1 MVSRRGSGARMLG
14 GFCWGVIDSCPFCS
28 TPEAGSLM
36 LAAQAILPIFAL
48 IVLGYLLGWRQWLTA
63 ESASG
68 LANITFKLFM
78 PTLLFA
84 GIAKAS
90 LAEGL
95 SPMLLLAYYLP
106 VLLVFT
112 LVNVLAHWRRG
123 SASPLGLVAAF
134 SNNVLVGIPLI
145 ASLMGADGLVY
156 VFAILVLH
164 SLTLFSLHSF
174 YAAFG
179 SQERVDGRAL
189 LKNLANPMI
198 IGLLL
203 GALLNISGLV
213 VPDSLWRVVT
223 WLGQAALPCALIVLG
238 ASLSRYRL
246 RPTTEAWGL
255 TFAKLALF
263 PSLVWLLSGLLPGL
277 NDSARTVLVLLA
289 ACPSGVNVMAF
300 CRTAEDNRSVSA
312 AISLSTLLSALTLP
326 LWMTVMGL

>member
-1 MVSRRGSGARMLG
+1 
-14 GFCWGVIDSCPFCS
+14 
-28 TPEAGSLM
+28 M

-90 LAEGL
+90 LTEGL

-145 ASLMGADGLVY
+145 ASLMGTDGLVY
-156 VFAILVLH
+156 VFAILMLH

-263 PSLVWLLSGLLPGL
+263 PTMVWLLSGLLPGL

-312 AISLSTLLSALTLP
+312 AISLSTLLSAVTLP
-326 LWMTVMGL
+326 LWMMVMGI

>member
-1 MVSRRGSGARMLG
+1 
-14 GFCWGVIDSCPFCS
+14 
-28 TPEAGSLM
+28 M
-36 LAAQAILPIFAL
+36 LAAQAILPIFSL
-48 IVLGYLLGWRQWLTA
+48 IVLGYVLGWRRWLTN
-63 ESASG
+63 ESATG

-106 VLLVFT
+106 VLLVFGV
-112 LVNVLAHWRRG
+112 VNVLAHWRRG
-123 SASPLGLVAAF
+123 TATPLGLVAAF

-145 ASLMGADGLVY
+145 ASLMGNDGLLY
-156 VFAILVLH
+156 VFAILVFH

-198 IGLLL
+198 IGLGL
-203 GALLNISGLV
+203 GALVNLSGLQ
-213 VPDSLWRVVT
+213 VPESLWRAIT

-263 PSLVWLLSGLLPGL
+263 PTMVWLLSGLLPGL

-312 AISLSTLLSALTLP
+312 AISLSTLLSAVTLP
-326 LWMTVMGL
+326 LWMMVMGI

>member
-1 MVSRRGSGARMLG
+1 
-14 GFCWGVIDSCPFCS
+14 
-28 TPEAGSLM
+28 M

-145 ASLMGADGLVY
+145 ASLMGTDGLVY
-156 VFAILVLH
+156 VFAILMLH

-263 PSLVWLLSGLLPGL
+263 PTMVWLLSGLLPGL

-312 AISLSTLLSALTLP
+312 AISLSTLLSAVTLP
-326 LWMTVMGL
+326 LWMMVMGI

>member
-1 MVSRRGSGARMLG
+1 
-14 GFCWGVIDSCPFCS
+14 
-28 TPEAGSLM
+28 M
-36 LAAQAILPIFAL
+36 LAAQAILPIFSL
-48 IVLGYLLGWRQWLTA
+48 IVLGYVLGWRQWLTN
-63 ESASG
+63 ESATG

-106 VLLVFT
+106 VLLVFGV
-112 LVNVLAHWRRG
+112 VNVLAHWRRG
-123 SASPLGLVAAF
+123 TATPLGLVAAF

-145 ASLMGADGLVY
+145 ASLMGNDGLLY
-156 VFAILVLH
+156 VFAILVFH

-189 LKNLANPMI
+189 LKNLANLMI
-198 IGLLL
+198 IGLGF
-203 GALLNISGLV
+203 GALVNLSGLQ
-213 VPDSLWRVVT
+213 VPESLWRAIT

-263 PSLVWLLSGLLPGL
+263 PTMVWLLSGLLPGL

-312 AISLSTLLSALTLP
+312 AISLSTLLSAVTLP
-326 LWMTVMGL
+326 LWMMVMGI

>member
-1 MVSRRGSGARMLG
+1 
-14 GFCWGVIDSCPFCS
+14 
-28 TPEAGSLM
+28 M
-36 LAAQAILPIFAL
+36 LAAQAILPIFSL
-48 IVLGYLLGWRQWLTA
+48 IVLGYVLGWRQWLTN
-63 ESASG
+63 ESATG

-106 VLLVFT
+106 VLLVFGV
-112 LVNVLAHWRRG
+112 VNVLAHWRRG
-123 SASPLGLVAAF
+123 TATPLGLVAAF

-145 ASLMGADGLVY
+145 ASLMGNDGLLY
-156 VFAILVLH
+156 VFAILVFH
-164 SLTLFSLHSF
+164 SLTLFPLHSF

-198 IGLLL
+198 IGLGL
-203 GALLNISGLV
+203 GALVNLSGLQ
-213 VPDSLWRVVT
+213 VPESLWRAIT

-263 PSLVWLLSGLLPGL
+263 PTMVWLLSGLLPGL

-312 AISLSTLLSALTLP
+312 AISLSTLLSAVTLP
-326 LWMTVMGL
+326 LWMMVMGI

>member
-1 MVSRRGSGARMLG
+1 
-14 GFCWGVIDSCPFCS
+14 
-28 TPEAGSLM
+28 M
-36 LAAQAILPIFAL
+36 LAAQAILPIFSL
-48 IVLGYLLGWRQWLTA
+48 IVLGYVLGWRQWLTN
-63 ESASG
+63 ESATG

-95 SPMLLLAYYLP
+95 SPMLLAYYLP
-106 VLLVFT
+106 VLLVFGV
-112 LVNVLAHWRRG
+112 VNVLAHWRRG
-123 SASPLGLVAAF
+123 TATPLGLVAAF

-145 ASLMGADGLVY
+145 ASLMGNDGLLY
-156 VFAILVLH
+156 VFAILVFH

-198 IGLLL
+198 IGLGL
-203 GALLNISGLV
+203 GALVNLSGLQ
-213 VPDSLWRVVT
+213 VPESLWRAIT

-263 PSLVWLLSGLLPGL
+263 PTMVWLLSGLLPGL

-312 AISLSTLLSALTLP
+312 AISLSTLLSAVTLP
-326 LWMTVMGL
+326 LWMMVMGI

>member
-1 MVSRRGSGARMLG
+1 
-14 GFCWGVIDSCPFCS
+14 
-28 TPEAGSLM
+28 M

-48 IVLGYLLGWRQWLTA
+48 IVLGYVLGWRQWLTS
-63 ESASG
+63 ESAAG

-106 VLLVFT
+106 VLLVFVV
-112 LVNVLAHWRRG
+112 VNVLAHWRRG
-123 SASPLGLVAAF
+123 TATPLGLVAAF

-145 ASLMGADGLVY
+145 ASLMGNDGLLY
-156 VFAILVLH
+156 VFAILVFH

-174 YAAFG
+174 YTAFG

-198 IGLLL
+198 IGLGL
-203 GALLNISGLV
+203 GALLNVSALP
-213 VPDSLWRVVT
+213 VPESLWRAIT

-246 RPTTEAWGL
+246 RPTGEAWGVAL
-255 TFAKLALF
+255 AKLVLF
-263 PSLVWLLSGLLPGL
+263 PALVWWLSGQLPDL
-277 NDSARTVLVLLA
+277 NETARSVAVLLA

-300 CRTAEDNRSVSA
+300 ARSAEDSRSVSA
-312 AISLSTLLSALTLP
+312 AISLSTLLAAVSLP
-326 LWMTVMGL
+326 LWMLVVGF

>member
-1 MVSRRGSGARMLG
+1 
-14 GFCWGVIDSCPFCS
+14 
-28 TPEAGSLM
+28 M

-48 IVLGYLLGWRQWLTA
+48 IVLGYVLGWRQWLTS
-63 ESASG
+63 ESAAG

-106 VLLVFT
+106 VLLVFVV
-112 LVNVLAHWRRG
+112 VNVLAHWRRG
-123 SASPLGLVAAF
+123 TATPLGLVAAF

-145 ASLMGADGLVY
+145 ASLMGNDGLLY
-156 VFAILVLH
+156 VFAILVFH

-174 YAAFG
+174 YTAFG

-198 IGLLL
+198 IGLGL
-203 GALLNISGLV
+203 GALLNVSALPI
-213 VPDSLWRVVT
+213 PESLWRAIT

-246 RPTTEAWGL
+246 RPTGEAWGVAL
-255 TFAKLALF
+255 AKLVLF
-263 PSLVWLLSGLLPGL
+263 PALVWWLSGQLPDL
-277 NDSARTVLVLLA
+277 NETARSVAVLLA

-300 CRTAEDNRSVSA
+300 ARSAEDSRSVSA
-312 AISLSTLLSALTLP
+312 AISLSTLLAAVSLP
-326 LWMTVMGL
+326 LWMLVVGF

>member
-1 MVSRRGSGARMLG
+1 
-14 GFCWGVIDSCPFCS
+14 
-28 TPEAGSLM
+28 M

-145 ASLMGADGLVY
+145 ASLMGTDGLVY
-156 VFAILVLH
+156 VFAILMLH

-203 GALLNISGLV
+203 GALLNISGLM

-223 WLGQAALPCALIVLG
+223 LLGQAALPCALIVLG

-263 PSLVWLLSGLLPGL
+263 PTMVWLLSGLLPGL

-312 AISLSTLLSALTLP
+312 AISLSTLLSAATLP
-326 LWMTVMGL
+326 LWMMVVGI

>member
-1 MVSRRGSGARMLG
+1 
-14 GFCWGVIDSCPFCS
+14 
-28 TPEAGSLM
+28 M
-36 LAAQAILPIFAL
+36 LAAQAILPIFSL
-48 IVLGYLLGWRQWLTA
+48 IVLGYVLGWRQWLTN
-63 ESASG
+63 ESATG

-95 SPMLLLAYYLP
+95 SPMLLLAYYLT
-106 VLLVFT
+106 VLLVFGV
-112 LVNVLAHWRRG
+112 VNVLAHWRRG
-123 SASPLGLVAAF
+123 TATPLGLVAAF

-145 ASLMGADGLVY
+145 ASLMGNDGLLY
-156 VFAILVLH
+156 VFAILVFH

-198 IGLLL
+198 IGLGL
-203 GALLNISGLV
+203 GALVNLSGLQ
-213 VPDSLWRVVT
+213 VPESLWRAIT

-263 PSLVWLLSGLLPGL
+263 PTMVWLLSGLLPGL

-312 AISLSTLLSALTLP
+312 AISLSTLLSAVTLP
-326 LWMTVMGL
+326 LWMMVMGI

>member
-1 MVSRRGSGARMLG
+1 
-14 GFCWGVIDSCPFCS
+14 
-28 TPEAGSLM
+28 M

-145 ASLMGADGLVY
+145 ASLMGTDGLVY
-156 VFAILVLH
+156 VFAILMLH

-203 GALLNISGLV
+203 GALLNISGLM

-263 PSLVWLLSGLLPGL
+263 PTMVWLLSGLQPGL

-312 AISLSTLLSALTLP
+312 AISLSTLLSAATLP
-326 LWMTVMGL
+326 LWMMVMGI

>member
-1 MVSRRGSGARMLG
+1 
-14 GFCWGVIDSCPFCS
+14 
-28 TPEAGSLM
+28 M
-36 LAAQAILPIFAL
+36 LAAQAILPIFSL
-48 IVLGYLLGWRQWLTA
+48 IVLGYVLGWRQWLTN
-63 ESASG
+63 ESAAG

-106 VLLVFT
+106 VLLVFGV
-112 LVNVLAHWRRG
+112 VNVLAHWRRG
-123 SASPLGLVAAF
+123 TATPLGLVAAF

-145 ASLMGADGLVY
+145 ASLMGNDGLLY
-156 VFAILVLH
+156 VFAILVFH

-198 IGLLL
+198 IGLGL
-203 GALLNISGLV
+203 GALVNLSGLQ
-213 VPDSLWRVVT
+213 VPESLWRAIT

-263 PSLVWLLSGLLPGL
+263 PTMVWLLSGLLPGL

-312 AISLSTLLSALTLP
+312 AISLSTLLSAVTLP
-326 LWMTVMGL
+326 LWMMVMGI

>member
-1 MVSRRGSGARMLG
+1 
-14 GFCWGVIDSCPFCS
+14 
-28 TPEAGSLM
+28 M
-36 LAAQAILPIFAL
+36 LAAQAILPIFSL
-48 IVLGYLLGWRQWLTA
+48 IVLGYVLGWRQWLTN
-63 ESASG
+63 ESATG

-106 VLLVFT
+106 VLLVFGV
-112 LVNVLAHWRRG
+112 VNVLAHWRRG
-123 SASPLGLVAAF
+123 TATPLGLVAAF

-145 ASLMGADGLVY
+145 ASLMGNDGLLY
-156 VFAILVLH
+156 VFAILVFH

-198 IGLLL
+198 IGLGL
-203 GALLNISGLV
+203 GALVNLSGLV
-213 VPDSLWRVVT
+213 VPESLWRAVT

-263 PSLVWLLSGLLPGL
+263 PTMVWLLSGLLPGL

-312 AISLSTLLSALTLP
+312 AISLSTLLSAVTLP
-326 LWMTVMGL
+326 LWMMVMGI

>member
-1 MVSRRGSGARMLG
+1 
-14 GFCWGVIDSCPFCS
+14 
-28 TPEAGSLM
+28 M

-48 IVLGYLLGWRQWLTA
+48 IVLGYLLGWRQWLTT
-63 ESASG
+63 ESAAG

-90 LAEGL
+90 LADGL
-95 SPMLLLAYYLP
+95 SPVLLLAYYLP
-106 VLLVFT
+106 VLLVFA
-112 LVNVLAHWRRG
+112 LVNALAHWRRG
-123 SASPLGLVAAF
+123 TATPLGLVAAF

-145 ASLMGADGLVY
+145 ASLMGNDGLLY
-156 VFAILVLH
+156 VFAILVFH

-198 IGLLL
+198 IGLGL
-203 GALLNISGLV
+203 GALLNLSGLQ
-213 VPDSLWRVVT
+213 VPESLWRAVT

-246 RPTTEAWGL
+246 RPTGEAWGVAL
-255 TFAKLALF
+255 AKLLLF
-263 PSLVWLLSGLLPGL
+263 PALVWWLSGQLPGL
-277 NDSARTVLVLLA
+277 NETARSVLVLLA

-300 CRTAEDNRSVSA
+300 ARTAEDSRSVSA
-312 AISLSTLLSALTLP
+312 AISLSTLLAAISLP
-326 LWMTVMGL
+326 LWMLLVGF

>member
-1 MVSRRGSGARMLG
+1 
-14 GFCWGVIDSCPFCS
+14 
-28 TPEAGSLM
+28 M

-48 IVLGYLLGWRQWLTA
+48 IVLGYVLGWRQWLTS
-63 ESASG
+63 ESATG

-106 VLLVFT
+106 VLLVFVV
-112 LVNVLAHWRRG
+112 VNVLAHWRRG
-123 SASPLGLVAAF
+123 TATPLGLVAAF

-145 ASLMGADGLVY
+145 ASLMGNDGLLY
-156 VFAILVLH
+156 VFAILVFH

-174 YAAFG
+174 YTAFG

-198 IGLLL
+198 IGLGL
-203 GALLNISGLV
+203 GALLNVSALP
-213 VPDSLWRVVT
+213 VPESLWRAIT

-246 RPTTEAWGL
+246 RPTGEAWGVAL
-255 TFAKLALF
+255 AKLVLF
-263 PSLVWLLSGLLPGL
+263 PALVWWLSGQLPGL
-277 NDSARTVLVLLA
+277 NETARSVLVLLA

-300 CRTAEDNRSVSA
+300 ARSAEDSRSVSA
-312 AISLSTLLSALTLP
+312 AISLSTLLAAVSLP
-326 LWMTVMGL
+326 LWMLVVGF

>member
-1 MVSRRGSGARMLG
+1 
-14 GFCWGVIDSCPFCS
+14 
-28 TPEAGSLM
+28 M
-36 LAAQAILPIFAL
+36 LAAQAILPIFSL
-48 IVLGYLLGWRQWLTA
+48 IVLGYVLGWRQWLTN
-63 ESASG
+63 ESATG

-106 VLLVFT
+106 VLLVFGV
-112 LVNVLAHWRRG
+112 VNVLAHWRRG
-123 SASPLGLVAAF
+123 TATPLGLVAAF

-145 ASLMGADGLVY
+145 ASLMGNDGLLY
-156 VFAILVLH
+156 VFAILVFH

-198 IGLLL
+198 IGLGL
-203 GALLNISGLV
+203 GALVNLSGLQ
-213 VPDSLWRVVT
+213 VPESLWRAIT

-263 PSLVWLLSGLLPGL
+263 PAMVWLLSGLLPGL

-312 AISLSTLLSALTLP
+312 AISLSTLLSAVTLP
-326 LWMTVMGL
+326 LWMMVMGI

>member
-1 MVSRRGSGARMLG
+1 
-14 GFCWGVIDSCPFCS
+14 
-28 TPEAGSLM
+28 M

-326 LWMTVMGL
+326 LWMTVIGL

>member
-1 MVSRRGSGARMLG
+1 
-14 GFCWGVIDSCPFCS
+14 
-28 TPEAGSLM
+28 M

-326 LWMTVMGL
+326 LWMTGMGL

>member
-1 MVSRRGSGARMLG
+1 
-14 GFCWGVIDSCPFCS
+14 
-28 TPEAGSLM
+28 M

-48 IVLGYLLGWRQWLTA
+48 IVLGYVLGWRQWLTS
-63 ESASG
+63 ESAAG

-106 VLLVFT
+106 VLLVFVV
-112 LVNVLAHWRRG
+112 VNVLAHWRRG
-123 SASPLGLVAAF
+123 TATPLGLVAAF

-145 ASLMGADGLVY
+145 ASLMGNDGLLY
-156 VFAILVLH
+156 VFAILVFH

-174 YAAFG
+174 YTAFG

-198 IGLLL
+198 IGLGL
-203 GALLNISGLV
+203 GALLNVSALPI
-213 VPDSLWRVVT
+213 PESLWRAIT

-246 RPTTEAWGL
+246 RPTGEAWGVAL
-255 TFAKLALF
+255 AKLVLF
-263 PSLVWLLSGLLPGL
+263 PALVWWLSGQLPDL
-277 NDSARTVLVLLA
+277 NETARSVLVLLA

-300 CRTAEDNRSVSA
+300 ARSAEDSRSVSA
-312 AISLSTLLSALTLP
+312 AISLSTLLAAVSLP
-326 LWMTVMGL
+326 LWMLVVGF

>member
-1 MVSRRGSGARMLG
+1 
-14 GFCWGVIDSCPFCS
+14 
-28 TPEAGSLM
+28 M
-36 LAAQAILPIFAL
+36 LAAQAILPIFSL
-48 IVLGYLLGWRQWLTA
+48 IVLGYVLGWRQWLTN
-63 ESASG
+63 ESATG

-106 VLLVFT
+106 VLLVFGV
-112 LVNVLAHWRRG
+112 VNVLAHWRRG
-123 SASPLGLVAAF
+123 TATPLGLVAAF

-145 ASLMGADGLVY
+145 ASLMGNDGLLY
-156 VFAILVLH
+156 VFAILVFH

-198 IGLLL
+198 IGLGL
-203 GALLNISGLV
+203 GALVNLSGLQ
-213 VPDSLWRVVT
+213 VPESLWRAIT

-263 PSLVWLLSGLLPGL
+263 PTMVWLLSGLLPGL

-312 AISLSTLLSALTLP
+312 AISLSTLLSAVTLP
-326 LWMTVMGL
+326 LWMMVMGI